1 MVAACGSGEPS
12 DSTVSEQDAV
22 ATSNTTTT
30 PPKEVVVVGH
40 V

>member
-1 MVAACGSGEPS
+1 MVAARGSGEPS

-22 ATSNTTTT
+22 ATFNTTTT
-30 PPKEVVVVGH
+30 PEVVVVGH